1 MMSLDIPPKV
11 LEALR
16 KISRAFLWKGREEI
30 QGGHCLVAWDKV
42 ASPKV
47 WGGLGIPNLKL
58 LNVALRCRWAW
69 LKWVDP
75 TKAWAGFNIK
85 LPGPCMA
92 IFEAATCVVLGDGE
106 RASFWKYRVVDI
118 APNVVKLVSVR
129 SVNSRLVKE
138 SLMGRWLLDVGPD
151 LGPESLAEFFLLWH
165 RLANIVLNPDREDV
179 FVWRWSGDGQY
190 SSNSAYEAFFAGAV
204 KAPVSDEIWRSRPP
218 YSCKFFAWL
227 ASKNRCWTTD
237 RLGRRGLPCPSVC
250 PLCDQ
255 EPEMLQ
261 HLLLGCVVSR
271 EVRAWTLG
279 R

>member
-1 MMSLDIPPKV
+1 
-11 LEALR
+11 
-16 KISRAFLWKGREEI
+16 
-30 QGGHCLVAWDKV
+30 LVAWDKV

-58 LNVALRCRWAW
+58 LNVALRCRWAL

-75 TKAWAGFNIK
+75 TKGWAGFDIK

-165 RLANIVLNPDREDV
+165 RLANIVLNPVREDV
-179 FVWRWSGDGQY
+179 SVWGWSGMA
-190 SSNSAYEAFFAGAV
+190 NI
-204 KAPVSDEIWRSRPP
+204 PRSRPM
-218 YSCKFFAWL
+218 
-227 ASKNRCWTTD
+227 R
-237 RLGRRGLPCPSVC
+237 PS
-250 PLCDQ
+250 
-255 EPEMLQ
+255 
-261 HLLLGCVVSR
+261 SR
-271 EVRAWTLG
+271 ER
-279 R
+279 